1 MALHHCGCAGRWGV
15 CGTCGRYTFTNNE
28 PELHQRTIHA
38 RFTLET
44 FPVRF
49 LNWDGTQDVPYG
61 EAAEAPEAPNRPFHT
76 FLCWDR
82 DFSKITR
89 PVDEMTKQGKTIWA
103 QGHKKQPHGFA
114 VGL

>member
-1 MALHHCGCAGRWGV
+1 M
-15 CGTCGRYTFTNNE
+15 
-28 PELHQRTIHA
+28 
-38 RFTLET
+38 
-44 FPVRF
+44 RF

-103 QGHKKQPHGFA
+103 QGHKKQPHALPWA
-114 VGL
+114 VALPAGSDAAGLSWRINIWPIRLQAALRR